1 MLNVLRRGLD
11 GPYPRL
17 PRPLDTINER
27 WTRLRPRGRLVVC
40 VVAALAIH
48 TAVQA
53 RVHRAEQ
60 RWGGTPVTAL
70 VATADLSVGTV
81 DPPVRQVDL
90 PPAAVPRSAL
100 PAVPPGAVLALALP
114 EGSVLTSAHLDQ
126 RGGAAGLADGLRA
139 VPVPVEDGWAVE
151 AGGWVDVWVL
161 GAGEHP
167 ARQVAASRAV
177 LSVRDDGAGRTAL
190 LGLAEDEVGP
200 TTEGLAL
207 GSVLLT
213 HAPPP

>member
-1 MLNVLRRGLD
+1 MLDALRRGLD

-17 PRPLDTINER
+17 PRFLDAVTER
-27 WTRLRPRGRLVVC
+27 WARLRPRLRLVVC
-40 VVAALAIH
+40 VVGVLALYV
-48 TAVQA
+48 AVQM

-60 RWGGTPVTAL
+60 RWGGSPVTAL
-70 VATADLSVGTV
+70 VATTDLAVGTV
-81 DPPVRQVDL
+81 DPPLRQVDL
-90 PPAAVPRSAL
+90 PPAAVPPGAV
-100 PAVPPGAVLALALP
+100 PVVPPGAVLALALP
-114 EGSVLTSAHLDQ
+114 EGSVLTGAHLDE
-126 RGGAAGLADGLRA
+126 RGGAAGLAAGLRA

-161 GAGEHP
+161 GAGEQP
-167 ARQVAASRAV
+167 ARQVASSRAV